1 MVCWILNRNRL
12 ISHLSPRE
20 RCHFW
25 SSGNQ
30 DIFGLYYFWTSILLM
45 YCNLDNKTIPITAYF
60 QATKINAHQ
69 IQYCNLME
77 SYWRSHMAN
86 WCKNSILKNTVTHPA
101 TRKYQR
107 ELKMTSSLSILC
119 TLESLLCFFVLF
131 RVRQHKMRTILN
143 YNMK

>member
-1 MVCWILNRNRL
+1 MWYQLNISQSNSKNSSVEYFSTLKKSHKAKSLREWATTLCIMTFNKLYLLLLLLDLMVCWILNRNRL

-60 QATKINAHQ
+60 QATKINA
-69 IQYCNLME
+69 
-77 SYWRSHMAN
+77 
-86 WCKNSILKNTVTHPA
+86 NTRYSTV
-101 TRKYQR
+101 
-107 ELKMTSSLSILC
+107 I
-119 TLESLLCFFVLF
+119 
-131 RVRQHKMRTILN
+131 
-143 YNMK
+143 